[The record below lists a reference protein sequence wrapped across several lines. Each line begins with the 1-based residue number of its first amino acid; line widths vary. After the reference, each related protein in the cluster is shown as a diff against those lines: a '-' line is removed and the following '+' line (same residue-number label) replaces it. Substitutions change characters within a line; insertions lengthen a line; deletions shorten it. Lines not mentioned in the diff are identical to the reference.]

1 MHTERDPRNAPCK
14 RRIDGRQHGW
24 ETDMVSMME
33 CPHCGEEILSSA
45 AKCKHCFAD
54 LAPEDSRGQ
63 RRTIIGL
70 LLFLVAL
77 VAFGALFLAL
87 DYAVMGA
94 QGLSLVFH
102 G

>member
-1 MHTERDPRNAPCK
+1 MKQSVVP
-14 RRIDGRQHGW
+14 
-24 ETDMVSMME
+24 
-33 CPHCGEEILSSA
+33 
-45 AKCKHCFAD
+45 
-54 LAPEDSRGQ
+54 
-63 RRTIIGL
+63 
-70 LLFLVAL
+70 FLVAL